1 MSSFDLRQDA
11 PGLLRAESLNIT
23 LKFERTGDT
32 TGRISW
38 NIPSPAAGCTAET
51 QAYCGMLITI
61 DTTPASSSKVP
72 LNGTV
77 YVSDATADSNLF
89 AGSTIGTSMVV
100 GAFYN
105 DRTTTFMDVAGLK
118 PNTPYYTTGFP
129 IDCQHRYFIEG
140 VHAYSL
146 EFKNRG
152 TDGTRGTH
160 LIELNPSSSPAGVL
174 PTDDTGLMHTV
185 TYDFSI
191 QIGTSAPATHP
202 LGSSEYALTPTLHT
216 IQLNGTNAQTYADL
230 VATINNQFAKLS
242 NPAQGPAAPNTGAYY
257 WSGTQLF
264 QWDGS
269 QHVTVPVII
278 DDAVPDNVIVGTYWL
293 HPSTLALKRWDG
305 ASWIS
310 TSYLEYN
317 TDPTAPIANGSYWF
331 DGTYASVWNGNTWCQ
346 STTISQIV
354 DPSLPVLPAAGSHWY
369 NTANLSLYAWNA
381 ALEMWDV
388 TTSIKYREN
397 PSALTPGAYW
407 FNESINKLYAYN
419 GASLGWTEITTT
431 TVAELA
437 PTPVAGRFWYNPLT
451 HALSVRNGSNTAW
464 LTLDVISFPAD
475 PTIRSTCG
483 LWWNTLTDVL
493 SVWDVVHSSWVAVT
507 HFYQQSTDPA
517 LAPVMV
523 DGTVWMNTSTQQ
535 MRVWETNCF
544 NLKSY
549 ITYPTDPI
557 TTIVDG
563 TVWHSASAAT
573 WKVRQTGAWV
583 TIDPIASLNDPRSL
597 PVGTFWFNSVNLG
610 LQQWNG
616 IGWIYVTYSTT
627 PLTPSV
633 HTLWFDTTNNV
644 LKEWTNNGWAMATPL
659 ATVELDNKGNLLFTD
674 NTIGSLSYIQVF
686 DGTLFRSIGATI
698 GVHTPSI
705 GTDGSSDEPS
715 YNELGIG
722 TDGSIA
728 IRAALAN
735 DMRYDLGYPV
745 VDVELTPE
753 QIDHAINLA
762 LMEFRTRSGMAYKR
776 GFFFMPL
783 KANEQRYQLTSKA
796 TDMNKIVDV
805 LGVYRMSGSF
815 LSTAHG
821 AGVYGQIV
829 LQHMYNMGTFDL
841 LSFHIMSEYTKLL
854 EMLFAARITYQWN
867 EQKRELFINHRF
879 AMNEKLVCIEATSER
894 TEQDLMTDRYAR
906 TWIRKWALAQCR
918 MMLAETRGKFST
930 LPGAGGGVSLNAS
943 DLRQQAKED
952 MEACIADIDDYV
964 MDGPDGYG
972 MGASFTFG

>member
-23 LKFERTGDT
+23 LKFERTSAT
-32 TGRISW
+32 TGRVSW
-38 NIPSPAAGCTAET
+38 NIPSPAAGCTAEN
-51 QAYCGMLITI
+51 QAYYGMLVTI

-72 LNGTV
+72 TNGTV
-77 YVSDATADSNLF
+77 YESDATADGNLF
-89 AGSTIGTSMVV
+89 AGSNIGTAMVI
-100 GAFYN
+100 GAFYE
-105 DRTTTFMDVAGLK
+105 DRTTTFFDVTGLK
-118 PNTPYYTTGFP
+118 PNTPYYVSGFP
-129 IDCQHRYFIEG
+129 VDAQRRYFIEG

-146 EFKNRG
+146 DFKNRG
-152 TDGTRGTH
+152 TDGTSGTNVVVLNEPSGVLATDYTGLSPTVEYDFTLQLGTLPPASHPYNPAEYNPTAPQYTITVNGTH
-160 LIELNPSSSPAGVL
+160 
-174 PTDDTGLMHTV
+174 
-185 TYDFSI
+185 
-191 QIGTSAPATHP
+191 
-202 LGSSEYALTPTLHT
+202 
-216 IQLNGTNAQTYADL
+216 AQTYADL
-230 VATINNQFAKLS
+230 ISAINKQFALLS
-242 NPAQGPAAPNTGAYY
+242 NPSQGPVAPSTGAYY
-257 WSGTQLF
+257 WNGTQSKLF
-264 QWDGS
+264 QWNGS
-269 QHVTVPVII
+269 QHVEV
-278 DDAVPDNVIVGTYWL
+278 AVLIGDTPPDNVVAGTYWL
-293 HPSTLALKRWDG
+293 HPTTGVLQLWDG
-305 ASWIS
+305 LAWS
-310 TSYLEYN
+310 TVSYHTYD
-317 TDPTAPIANGSYWF
+317 TDPTVPVADGSYWF
-331 DGTYASVWNGNTWCQ
+331 DGTYVSIWNGNTWCRV
-346 STTISQIV
+346 TTLSQTV
-354 DPSLPVLPAAGSHWY
+354 DPSLPVLPIAGAHWY
-369 NTANLSLYAWNA
+369 DSANGELYKWNA
-381 ALEMWDV
+381 VLEMWDA
-388 TTSIKYREN
+388 TTAIQYHEN
-397 PSALTPGAYW
+397 PNALTPGAYW
-407 FNESINKLYAYN
+407 LNESNNRLYAYN
-419 GASLGWTEITTT
+419 GSSLGWTEITN
-431 TVAELA
+431 TVIAELT
-437 PTPVAGRFWYNPLT
+437 PTPVAGRFWYNPIDQE
-451 HALSVRNGSNTAW
+451 LSVRNSANTEW
-464 LTLDVISFPAD
+464 LSLAVLIFPAD
-475 PTIRSTCG
+475 PTVRSNCG
-483 LWWNTLTDVL
+483 LWWNTETDVL
-493 SVWDVVHSSWVAVT
+493 SIWDVIHSAWVAVSQ
-507 HFYQQSTDPA
+507 FFQQDTDPS
-517 LAPVMV
+517 LAPTISDGYAWLNTTTQQLSVWENNCFKPVTYISNATDPTNTMV
-523 DGTVWMNTSTQQ
+523 DGAVW
-535 MRVWETNCF
+535 
-544 NLKSY
+544 Y
-549 ITYPTDPI
+549 
-557 TTIVDG
+557 
-563 TVWHSASAAT
+563 SASANT

-583 TIDPIASLNDPRSL
+583 AFEPIASPNDPRNL
-597 PVGTFWFNSVNLG
+597 PVGTFWFNPSNLG

-616 IGWIYVTYSTT
+616 ISWVYVTYSAV
-627 PLTPSV
+627 PLTPALR
-633 HTLWFDTTNNV
+633 TLWFDTTVNV
-644 LKEWTNNGWAMATPL
+644 LKEWSSEGWTPAQL
-659 ATVELDNKGNLLFTD
+659 IVTVELDRNGNLLFTD
-674 NTIGSLSYIQVF
+674 TSIGSLSYVRIF
-686 DGTLFRSIGATI
+686 TGTLFDSLDVQVSTYAPTQ
-698 GVHTPSI
+698 
-705 GTDGSSDEPS
+705 GTDGASDEPS

-753 QIDHAINLA
+753 QIDHAVNLA

-930 LPGAGGGVSLNAS
+930 LPGAGGGVSLNAN

-952 MEACIADIDDYV
+952 MESCIADIDDYV